1 MSDSFNAAINPTG
14 RTSQSRA
21 NPSRSKT
28 SGSASAAASA
38 SVSLP
43 DFTGTTGTNTTGTW
57 ASTTRAPIALTAT
70 SNGQRQMF
78 VTVRRPWATA
88 AIGALLVL
96 VAVCL
101 NSANLIDVYG
111 NVLVWAMAAIPA
123 ALLGVL
129 IALAGVNPALKLWW
143 QIVFLVLAQFLVGP
157 IIALNDT
164 TIAHIVPSLKTI
176 TQGFT
181 QTFGSFKYVI
191 AVIPPLGNANG
202 SLMALWTLNLWTAF
216 LAGVFAVSVSN
227 KINLITVFPLA
238 LNLVVSALLGTAYGT
253 LRPVCGIIAM
263 LALVVW
269 LAWRWQSLD
278 IRRPVSMAIIIVLAV
293 GLSFGATLIV
303 PQHRLTLRDRYN
315 PPLDPHQY
323 TSPLSDM
330 RSYVKYHK
338 KETLLSVSGLP
349 AGTPVRL
356 AVMDRFDGNVW
367 NLSDSTDASDSSD
380 YRKIGSGIANTTQGE
395 HFKATFKVHRGF
407 SEQWMPLA
415 GEATSVGMNT
425 QDFYYN
431 MGTHSAIVPNT
442 ALGGQTYTESGVI
455 ADIPSQQ
462 QIIHAHA
469 QRITQP
475 EARDIPDSASRLA
488 PALTGKQASDGA
500 TAATLATALKTK
512 GWFSHGLA
520 GDYPSLPGHG
530 NFRIDSMLG
539 GTAMVGDSEQYASA
553 MAMMA
558 RELNLPARVVLGF
571 IPKDKDGNISKART
585 THTKN
590 GVAQT
595 DFTGNDIEA
604 WVEINFKDYGWVP
617 FYPTPKETKI
627 PNKNQDL
634 TPPNPKTLVRQP
646 PVPLVDP
653 LHDQNQ
659 ARDQSS
665 LDGADAGDLNGNA
678 TLMRI
683 LAIAEKVAIYGSP
696 LWIILIIC
704 GLILLIKAIQL
715 AVMARRG
722 SSEQRIAAGWRA
734 IDMLADQSGIKTSGT
749 RRHQVAQIDKALK
762 TVNEGAAT
770 AAASAAMA
778 PITAQATTR
787 KAQKA
792 AEKAAKKRKPF
803 KGHPIDLGQLQLLS
817 READW
822 VAFSGKKP
830 EETASEDY
838 WKRVKAMRKAILADQ
853 PRMRRLRTR
862 LSLRGV
868 FHMPHVDLS
877 RLKKA
882 GSANAAG
889 AAGHASSAN
898 ASNAKTGKGAK
909 ASKAGKSGKT
919 KPRKAS
925 KKNATKSA
933 SILNDVHAKPKTT
946 ARKGR

>member
-1 MSDSFNAAINPTG
+1 MSGTNPIRNAFNAA
-14 RTSQSRA
+14 
-21 NPSRSKT
+21 SRSKT
-28 SGSASAAASA
+28 PDRT
-38 SVSLP
+38 SLP
-43 DFTGTTGTNTTGTW
+43 DFTGTTGTW

-70 SNGQRQMF
+70 GNGQRQIF
-78 VTVRRPWATA
+78 VTVHRPWTTA
-88 AIGALLVL
+88 SIGALLVL

-101 NSANLIDVYG
+101 NAANLIDVYG
-111 NVLVWAMAAIPA
+111 NIPVWAMAAVPA
-123 ALLGVL
+123 AALGVL

-143 QIVFLVLAQFLVGP
+143 QIVFLALAQFLVGP
-157 IIALNDT
+157 VVALNGT
-164 TIAHIVPSLKTI
+164 TIGHIVPSLQTLS
-176 TQGFT
+176 QGLT

-191 AVIPPLGNANG
+191 AVVPPLGSANG

-216 LAGVFAVSVSN
+216 LAGVFAVSESQR
-227 KINLITVFPLA
+227 INLITVFPLA
-238 LNLVVSALLGTAYGT
+238 LNLAVSALLGTAYGT
-253 LRPVCGIIAM
+253 LRPACAIVAM
-263 LALVVW
+263 LALVIW

-278 IRRPVSMAIIIVLAV
+278 IHRAISMAIIILLAI
-293 GLSFGATLIV
+293 GLAFGATLIV

-323 TSPLSDM
+323 TSPLSGM

-380 YRKIGSGIANTTQGE
+380 YRKVGSAIANTTQGE
-395 HFKATFKVHRGF
+395 HFKATFTIRKGF
-407 SEQWMPLA
+407 SEQWLPLA
-415 GEATSVGMNT
+415 GDASSISLKG

-431 MGTHSAIVPNT
+431 TGTHSAIVANAP
-442 ALGGQTYTESGVI
+442 LGGQTYTESGVI
-455 ADIPSQQ
+455 ADMPTQQ
-462 QIIHAHA
+462 QITHAQA

-475 EARDIPDSASRLA
+475 EAKDIPDSASKLA
-488 PALTGKQASDGA
+488 PSLTGKQSSDGA
-500 TAATLATALKTK
+500 TAQTLATALKTK

-558 RELNLPARVVLGF
+558 RELNLPSRVVLGF
-571 IPKDKDGNISKART
+571 IPKDKDGNISKSRT
-585 THTKN
+585 SHGRNSAT
-590 GVAQT
+590 QT

-617 FYPTPKETKI
+617 FYPTPKETKT

-665 LDGADAGDLNGNA
+665 LDGADAGDKNGNA
-678 TLMRI
+678 TLMKI
-683 LAIAEKVAIYGSP
+683 LMVAQKVAVYGSP
-696 LWIILIIC
+696 LWIILILC

-722 SSEQRIAAGWRA
+722 SSTQRIASGWKA

-749 RRHQVAQIDKALK
+749 RRHQAAQIDEALK
-762 TVNEGAAT
+762 AAT
-770 AAASAAMA
+770 ENAAATSAAALMA
-778 PITAQATTR
+778 PEAGQTTSR
-787 KAQKA
+787 KARKA
-792 AEKAAKKRKPF
+792 AEKTAKKAARKAAKARKMETSA
-803 KGHPIDLGQLQLLS
+803 KSHPIDLEQLRLLS

-822 VAFSGKKP
+822 VAFSGKQP
-830 EETASEDY
+830 EEAASKDY

-862 LSLRGV
+862 LSLKGV
-868 FHMPHVDLS
+868 FQVPHFDLK
-877 RLKKA
+877 RFRKA
-882 GSANAAG
+882 A
-889 AAGHASSAN
+889 SAN
-898 ASNAKTGKGAK
+898 ASGA
-909 ASKAGKSGKT
+909 
-919 KPRKAS
+919 KPRKTS
-925 KKNATKSA
+925 KTNATKSA
-933 SILNDVHAKPKTT
+933 SILKGVHSKHKSAKQ
-946 ARKGR
+946 KGR

>member
-1 MSDSFNAAINPTG
+1 MSGTNPMSDSFNAAD
-14 RTSQSRA
+14 RA
-21 NPSRSKT
+21 NAP
-28 SGSASAAASA
+28 ASAAA
-38 SVSLP
+38 SLP
-43 DFTGTTGTNTTGTW
+43 DFTGTAGTTGTW
-57 ASTTRAPIALTAT
+57 ASTTRTPIALTAT
-70 SNGQRQMF
+70 SDGQRQRF

-88 AIGALLVL
+88 SIGALIVL
-96 VAVCL
+96 AAVCL

-111 NVLVWAMAAIPA
+111 NVLVWATAAIPA

-157 IIALNDT
+157 VIALNDT
-164 TIAHIVPSLKTI
+164 TIAHIVPSLQTI
-176 TQGFT
+176 TQGFI

-216 LAGVFAVSVSN
+216 LAGVFAVSASN

-238 LNLVVSALLGTAYGT
+238 LNLAASALLGTAYGT

-263 LALVVW
+263 LALVIW
-269 LAWRWQSLD
+269 LSWRWQSLD
-278 IRRPVSMAIIIVLAV
+278 MRRPISMIIIIVLAV
-293 GLSFGATLIV
+293 GLSFGTTLIV

-380 YRKIGSGIANTTQGE
+380 YRKIGSSIANNTQGE
-395 HFKATFKVHRGF
+395 QFKATFKVHKGF
-407 SEQWMPLA
+407 SEQWLPLA
-415 GEATSVGMNT
+415 GDATSIGMNT

-431 MGTHSAIVPNT
+431 MGTHSAIVSNSS
-442 ALGGQTYTESGVI
+442 LGGQTYTESGVI
-455 ADIPSQQ
+455 ADLPSQQ
-462 QIIHAHA
+462 QITHASA

-475 EARDIPDSASRLA
+475 EAKDIPDSASKLA
-488 PALTGKQASDGA
+488 PSLTGRQSSDGA
-500 TAATLATALKTK
+500 TAQTLATALKTK

-558 RELNLPARVVLGF
+558 RELNLPSRVVLGF
-571 IPKDKDGNISKART
+571 IPKDKDGNITKSRT
-585 THTKN
+585 SHGKD
-590 GVAQT
+590 GVT
-595 DFTGNDIEA
+595 ETNFTGNDIEA

-617 FYPTPKETKI
+617 FYPTPKETKV

-665 LDGADAGDLNGNA
+665 LDGADAGNQNGNA
-678 TLMRI
+678 MLMRI
-683 LAIAEKVAIYGSP
+683 LEIAEKVAIYGSP

-722 SSEQRIAAGWRA
+722 SSGQRIASGWKA

-749 RRHQVAQIDKALK
+749 RRHQVEQIDKALH
-762 TVNEGAAT
+762 AAT
-770 AAASAAMA
+770 EDAAATSAAALMVPEA
-778 PITAQATTR
+778 GQATSR
-787 KAQKA
+787 KARKATEKTAKKA
-792 AEKAAKKRKPF
+792 ARKATKARKRKTSA
-803 KGHPIDLGQLQLLS
+803 KSRPIDLEQLRLLS

-822 VAFSGKKP
+822 VAFSGEKP
-830 EETASEDY
+830 QKDASADY
-838 WKRVKAMRKAILADQ
+838 WKRVKAMRKAILANQ

-862 LSLRGV
+862 LSLKGV
-868 FHMPHVDLS
+868 FHMPHLN
-877 RLKKA
+877 LKRFRKA
-882 GSANAAG
+882 
-889 AAGHASSAN
+889 ASTN
-898 ASNAKTGKGAK
+898 ASGA
-909 ASKAGKSGKT
+909 
-919 KPRKAS
+919 KPRKTS
-925 KKNATKSA
+925 KTNATKST
-933 SILNDVHAKPKTT
+933 SILKGVHSKRKSAKQ
-946 ARKGR
+946 KGR

>member
-1 MSDSFNAAINPTG
+1 MSGTNPMSDSFNTASPNA
-14 RTSQSRA
+14 SQS
-21 NPSRSKT
+21 NG
-28 SGSASAAASA
+28 SGSAQA
-38 SVSLP
+38 SLP
-43 DFTGTTGTNTTGTW
+43 DFTGTGGTTNTTGTW
-57 ASTTRAPIALTAT
+57 ASTTRTPIALTAT
-70 SNGQRQMF
+70 SDGQRQIF
-78 VTVRRPWATA
+78 VSVRRPWATA
-88 AIGALLVL
+88 AIGALLVV

-111 NVLVWAMAAIPA
+111 NVLVWAMAAVPA
-123 ALLGVL
+123 ALLGAL

-143 QIVFLVLAQFLVGP
+143 QIVFLVFAQFLVGP

-164 TIAHIVPSLKTI
+164 TIAHIVPSLQTI

-216 LAGVFAVSVSN
+216 LAGVFAVSVSD

-238 LNLVVSALLGTAYGT
+238 MNLAVSALLGTAYGT

-269 LAWRWQSLD
+269 LSWRWQSLD
-278 IRRPVSMAIIIVLAV
+278 IRRPISMIIIIIISV
-293 GLSFGATLIV
+293 GLAFGATLIV

-338 KETLLSVSGLP
+338 KETLVSVSGLP

-380 YRKIGSGIANTTQGE
+380 YRKIGSGIANSTQGE
-395 HFKATFKVHRGF
+395 HFKATFKVHKGF
-407 SEQWMPLA
+407 SEQWLPLA
-415 GEATSVGMNT
+415 GTASSIGMNT

-431 MGTHSAIVPNT
+431 NGTHSAIVPNT

-455 ADIPSQQ
+455 ADLPTQQ
-462 QIIHAHA
+462 QIVHAHA

-475 EARDIPDSASRLA
+475 EAKDIPDSASKLA
-488 PALTGKQASDGA
+488 PALTGKQSSDGA
-500 TAATLATALKTK
+500 TAQTLATALKTK

-539 GTAMVGDSEQYASA
+539 GTAMVGDSEQYAST

-558 RELNLPARVVLGF
+558 RELNLPSRVVLGF
-571 IPKDKDGNISKART
+571 IPKDKDGNISKSRT
-585 THTKN
+585 THAKN
-590 GVAQT
+590 GETQT

-617 FYPTPKETKI
+617 FYPTPKETKV

-665 LDGADAGDLNGNA
+665 LDGADAGDQNGNA

-683 LAIAEKVAIYGSP
+683 LAIAEKVAVYGSP

-722 SSEQRIAAGWRA
+722 SSGQRIASGWKA

-749 RRHQVAQIDKALK
+749 RRQQVAQIDKALK
-762 TVNEGAAT
+762 VANDLATATATDANAAT
-770 AAASAAMA
+770 TSSAMA
-778 PITAQATTR
+778 VPAMIPDAGQATSPKTR
-787 KAQKA
+787 KA
-792 AEKAAKKRKPF
+792 AEKAARKAAKAQKKKAF
-803 KGHPIDLGQLQLLS
+803 KGRPIDMDQLKLLS

-830 EETASEDY
+830 DETASADY

-862 LSLRGV
+862 LSLKGV
-868 FHMPHVDLS
+868 FHMPRLS
-877 RLKKA
+877 LKRLKDAVARRISATRKKPRKT
-882 GSANAAG
+882 SKTNTANAANTTKD
-889 AAGHASSAN
+889 ASIL
-898 ASNAKTGKGAK
+898 TGVH
-909 ASKAGKSGKT
+909 SKRKS
-919 KPRKAS
+919 KPRK
-925 KKNATKSA
+925 
-933 SILNDVHAKPKTT
+933 
-946 ARKGR
+946 GR